1 MSADARDWDAATYDR
16 ISAPQQAW
24 AREQLGRLQLRG
36 DEIVLDAGCGSGKVT
51 ALLVDLV
58 PEGRVYAVDVAP
70 SMVEHTR
77 SALGGGVTAYCQ
89 DLTELK
95 LPEPVDA
102 IFSNATFHWISDH
115 GKLFQRLFETLKP
128 DGRLVAQCGGA
139 GNIDAFRMLAD
150 EVAVTGEFSRYF
162 ARLEGAVVL
171 RRRRDDRRPVEG
183 SGLRRSEDMARGA
196 PDPPRGSS
204 AVHPDGVSR
213 AAPRSAAGGTARAL
227 CRRGARTCGHAAAAR
242 LRPSEHGRVP
252 AACGAVTAIEPALAG
267 VEHRLNALR

>member
-139 GNIDAFRMLAD
+139 GNIDAFRKLAD

-162 ARLEGAVVL
+162 ARWKGPWYYADAETTA
-171 RRRRDDRRPVEG
+171 DR
-183 SGLRRSEDMARGA
+183 L
-196 PDPPRGSS
+196 
-204 AVHPDGVSR
+204 R
-213 AAPRSAAGGTARAL
+213 AAGFAGVKTWLEARPTLLEDPAPFIQTVCL
-227 CRRGARTCGHAAAAR
+227 VRHLDR
-242 LRPSEHGRVP
+242 LPAELHGRFVD
-252 AACGAVTAIEPALAG
+252 AVLERAG
-267 VEHRLNALR
+267 TPLLLDYVRLNMVASRPRVAP